1 MTEFRT
7 AMLKLIDELE
17 TNASNA
23 KDFAALELQ
32 ILKATQTM
40 GRTAMQ
46 ELAPEV
52 LRKAE
57 QQPKK
62 NV

>member
-1 MTEFRT
+1 
-7 AMLKLIDELE
+7 MLKLIDELE

-32 ILKATQTM
+32 VLKATQTI

-57 QQPKK
+57 LPQKK
-62 NV
+62 SV

>member
-1 MTEFRT
+1 MTDFRT

-32 ILKATQTM
+32 VLKATQTI

-57 QQPKK
+57 LPQKK
-62 NV
+62 SV